1 MEIIPIIVSVVLAA
15 AIVLLLIKLLQTKK
29 AHDTLQEKYKGIADR
44 NAEIQKREAKISELS
59 QMQTSLEQ
67 DQKKKLQE
75 LNDDYAKYKAIYDNL
90 KKELALVEENLEI
103 QSFGVYKPHFDFKTS
118 EEYKAKLEQNYERQK
133 ALVKNDRAAKCTTE
147 WSVGGSRREGERMTK
162 QYTKLML
169 RAFNGECDA
178 SIVKVKWNNIMVMEE
193 RIRKTFEAINKM
205 GTVYNIFITQEY
217 LDIKLEELRL
227 SHELEDKLYKEKEE
241 QRRIQEQMREEERV
255 QREIEQAKQDAEDEE
270 KRYQKALEKAR
281 LELEKAKGAE
291 LGELNEKIKGLEQQL
306 QQAQEQ
312 KERAISRAQLTK
324 SGHVYIISNIGS
336 FGENVF
342 KIGMTRRF
350 EPLDR
355 IRELGDA
362 SVPFSFDVHAMVYSE
377 NAPELEG
384 TLQRFFERKR
394 INLINARKEFFGVT
408 IEELEEFA
416 KANNLSMT
424 ITKLAEAREYR
435 ETLAIRQQMT
445 EKLVSTPEPSPFPES
460 LIGAG

>member
-1 MEIIPIIVSVVLAA
+1 ME
-15 AIVLLLIKLLQTKK
+15 QY
-29 AHDTLQEKYKGIADR
+29 HGD
-44 NAEIQKREAKISELS
+44 
-59 QMQTSLEQ
+59 
-67 DQKKKLQE
+67 
-75 LNDDYAKYKAIYDNL
+75 
-90 KKELALVEENLEI
+90 
-103 QSFGVYKPHFDFKTS
+103 
-118 EEYKAKLEQNYERQK
+118 
-133 ALVKNDRAAKCTTE
+133 
-147 WSVGGSRREGERMTK
+147 GGANP
-162 QYTKLML
+162 Q
-169 RAFNGECDA
+169 
-178 SIVKVKWNNIMVMEE
+178 
-193 RIRKTFEAINKM
+193 TFEAINKM
-205 GTVYNIFITQEY
+205 GTVYNIFLTQEY

-241 QRRIQEQMREEERV
+241 QSRIREQMREEEDA

-281 LELEKAKGAE
+281 LELEKAKG
-291 LGELNEKIKGLEQQL
+291 GELDQLNDKINGLEQQL
-306 QQAQEQ
+306 EQAQKE

-342 KIGMTRRF
+342 KIGMTRRL

-384 TLQRFFERKR
+384 RLQHFFERKR

-416 KANNLSMT
+416 KANTLSMT

-435 ETLAIRQQMT
+435 ETLAIQQQKT
-445 EKLVSTPEPSPFPES
+445 EKPVSTPEVSPFPES